1 MLSQV
6 KNHHRNFMDGKS
18 LPVCESRLI
27 ELRGVTKAY
36 DVAAGKFLALKEVG
50 MQVDAGEFVAV
61 VGKSG
66 SGKSTLINMITGIDN
81 PTSGEVF
88 VASTPIHAL
97 NQEQLAVWR
106 GKNVGIVFQFFQL
119 LPTLTVVENVV
130 LPMDFCNT
138 FPVSE
143 RRDRAI
149 SLLEK
154 VGIAEQADKLPS
166 DLSGGQQQ
174 RAAIA
179 RALANDPP
187 LLLADEP
194 TGNLD
199 SQTSEAIMQLFTDL
213 AAEGKTVVMVTH
225 ERDLSGYFTR
235 TVILSD
241 GTIVSNTGGQNG

>member
-6 KNHHRNFMDGKS
+6 KNHHRNFMKGKP
-18 LPVCESRLI
+18 LPIRESRLI
-27 ELRGVTKAY
+27 ELRGVIKAY
-36 DVAAGKFLALKEVG
+36 DVAAGKFLALKG
-50 MQVDAGEFVAV
+50 IDMHVDAGEFVAV

-88 VASTPIHAL
+88 VASTPVHAL
-97 NQEQLAVWR
+97 DQEQLAVWR

-119 LPTLTVVENVV
+119 LPTLTVAENVV

-143 RRDRAI
+143 RRERAI
-149 SLLEK
+149 SMLEK
-154 VGIAEQADKLPS
+154 VGIPEQADKLPS

-199 SQTSEAIMQLFTDL
+199 SQTSEAVMQLFADL

-225 ERDLSGYFTR
+225 ERDLSRYFTR
-235 TVILSD
+235 SITLSD
-241 GTIVSNTGGQNG
+241 GVVVTNAGTK